1 VKHTISIEIDTD
13 NLRNVEDG
21 YLAQCWHVAQA
32 NPAESCDREAGQLA
46 EQVGREIIRRWVERA
61 PVELYRH
68 QGEMY
73 HWDTLRQHGKWI
85 DGKWTPNHE
94 LREAA

>member
-1 VKHTISIEIDTD
+1 MKHTISIEIDTD
-13 NLRNVEDG
+13 NLRHIEDG

-32 NPAESCDREAGQLA
+32 NPAESCDRDAGQLA
-46 EQVGREIIRRWVERA
+46 EQIGREIIRRWLERA
-61 PVELYRH
+61 PVELHRH

-73 HWDTLRQHGKWI
+73 YWNILKDHGKWI
-85 DGKWTPNHE
+85 NDVWTPMAQ